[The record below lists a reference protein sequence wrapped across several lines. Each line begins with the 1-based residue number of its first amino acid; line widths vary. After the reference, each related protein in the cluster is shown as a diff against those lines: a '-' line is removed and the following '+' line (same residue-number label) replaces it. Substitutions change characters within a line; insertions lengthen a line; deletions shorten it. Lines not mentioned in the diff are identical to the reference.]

1 VTKPPEVRGNLAWL
15 PRLRL
20 ADRLLVL
27 DDLGPHGRDRVR
39 PQVWQAYLF
48 LVPLVVI
55 LGLLV
60 VWPSLRTVWQALTAG
75 CHGGVCGH
83 NFAAAWSGWRVLLR
97 TLAWAV
103 ALPVAMIA
111 VGFGLAVALRR
122 IRHSGLV
129 TALLVTP
136 MAVPMVATGLAF
148 RLLYDPEPDRGA
160 ATAVASWVAGRFGGG
175 TPEALGSGTITFALM
190 SAFCWAYLGLS
201 VAVFRR
207 VLAAIPVEQ
216 VSMVLA
222 EGGRRR
228 DVYRWFYWPVLFRVA
243 ALLLA
248 VTGLASARSFDLLLV
263 MAPGSSQPAGEVVAL
278 HVWRYGPGTGAEVG
292 PAAALSVLWFA
303 ILVCTVIAPLF
314 AFRARWRMPP
324 VDEGSDVA
332 RELLARRERRGGTV
346 RHAVAWVVG
355 LAAAVLWLIPALVL
369 AFTSL
374 HSDAGFAV
382 RGLRSPLSGAAWAGL
397 LDSGYLPTAVGTLL
411 LAVGVAVVVVAFSG
425 LAAYA
430 LGWLRPPGHGVIMVV
445 VMICATVP
453 VQAITDPLVSM
464 LAHAGLPGSWPALL
478 LVHVAFGIPITTVLL
493 YGTFGTLS
501 PEQLRAAAA
510 GDPQVSGGPVRAVFA
525 RIWPNLFAAGALE
538 FVQVWNDLVI
548 GLLFAPAQL
557 QPAGPALLGTLRYFT
572 TNTAGVS
579 AATLVY
585 ALVPLAVVLLL
596 HRQIVRLLLGGLT
609 GTWKAEET

>member
-1 VTKPPEVRGNLAWL
+1 MTKPPEVRGNLAWL

-20 ADRLLVL
+20 VDRLLVL
-27 DDLGPHGRDRVR
+27 DDTGPHGRDRVR
-39 PQVWQAYLF
+39 PQVWRAYLF
-48 LVPLVVI
+48 LVPLVLI

-60 VWPSLRTVWQALTAG
+60 VWPSVRTVWQALTAG

-83 NFAAAWSGWRVLLR
+83 NFVVAWSDWRVLLR

-111 VGFGLAVALRR
+111 VGFGLALALRR

-136 MAVPMVATGLAF
+136 MAVPMVAIGCAF
-148 RLLYDPEPDRGA
+148 RLLYDPAPDRGL
-160 ATAVASWVAGRFGGG
+160 ATAVAGWVAGWFGRT

-190 SAFCWAYLGLS
+190 SAFAWAYLGLS

-207 VLAAIPVEQ
+207 VLAAIPVDQ

-222 EGGRRR
+222 EGGRQR
-228 DVYRWFYWPVLFRVA
+228 DVYRWFYWPVLFRVT

-263 MAPGSSQPAGEVVAL
+263 MAPASSQPAGEVVAL
-278 HVWRYGPGTGAEVG
+278 HVWRYGPGTGADVG

-324 VDEGSDVA
+324 VEEGSDAA
-332 RELLARRERRGGTV
+332 RELLTRREPHGGTV
-346 RHAVAWVVG
+346 RHGIARLVG

-382 RGLRSPLSGAAWAGL
+382 RGLRSPLSGAAWASL
-397 LDSGYLPTAVGTLL
+397 TWAEASTAAGTLL
-411 LAVGVAVVVVAFSG
+411 LAIGVAVPVAAFSG

-445 VMICATVP
+445 VMVCATVP

-464 LAHAGLPGSWPALL
+464 LTHAGLPGTWPALL
-478 LVHVAFGIPITTVLL
+478 LVHVAFGVPITTVLL

-501 PEQLRAAAA
+501 PEQLRAAAT
-510 GDPQVSGGPVRAVFA
+510 GDPQVSAGPVRTVFS
-525 RIWPNLFAAGALE
+525 RIWPNLFAAGALQ
-538 FVQVWNDLVI
+538 FVQVWNDLVV

-557 QPAGPALLGTLRYFT
+557 QPAGPALLGDLRYFT
-572 TNTAGVS
+572 TNTASVA
-579 AATLVY
+579 AATVVY
-585 ALVPLAVVLLL
+585 ALVPLAVVLIL

-609 GTWKAEET
+609 GTWKVEER